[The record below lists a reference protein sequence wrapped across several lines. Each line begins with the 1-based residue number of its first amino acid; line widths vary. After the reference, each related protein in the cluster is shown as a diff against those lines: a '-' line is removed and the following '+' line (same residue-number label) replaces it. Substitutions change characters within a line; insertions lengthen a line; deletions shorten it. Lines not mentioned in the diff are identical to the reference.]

1 MKMQQMKN
9 DFFFLRL
16 LLPFVLDISYFLK
29 LHKRTAPGEN
39 RKRKEKQQEK
49 LYIITVFKTKMLLFH
64 AAAYGKCGQMLHF
77 SLSLLYTYYNDD
89 TMIRIVRILGRPSN
103 KKHKAKKRVR

>member
-77 SLSLLYTYYNDD
+77 LPFAFIYVLQ
-89 TMIRIVRILGRPSN
+89 R
-103 KKHKAKKRVR
+103 